1 MAEDGP
7 TETTALVERNTN
19 APAEST
25 RVSNEPTISRRLT
38 IDNNNGEHSLNMVLV
53 VEDFRIAFYL
63 VFIFIMI
70 VGVILTKAFVNFDHG
85 NILVS
90 VYGISNTCAYFDWAP
105 STYVLP
111 ILWCFAVI
119 CGVVYCV
126 TAIFRVRVAC
136 LEKKL
141 TKSEE
146 VLLILAYVYVALSF
160 VYFSAIFAVRPE
172 RENPVTMVVHSIPY
186 LNFKI
191 SFCVLQVAVVYFG
204 LKVAWVDLKFPR
216 WFRLASIIHVPIL
229 IVVTLAAAIWI
240 LNALGDMGEKNLD
253 GKGLM
258 WSVRG
263 EASKMFGQVVVNILG
278 MILGIILPLLQ
289 AIYICRHGTNT
300 HAIVFAVSD
309 NRVTAYET

>member
-1 MAEDGP
+1 MAEEGP
-7 TETTALVERNTN
+7 AETTPLVEIRNTTQ
-19 APAEST
+19 AESN
-25 RVSNEPTISRRLT
+25 RESNEPIISRRLT

-53 VEDFRIAFYL
+53 VEDFRVAFYS
-63 VFIFIMI
+63 VFIFIII
-70 VGVILTKAFVNFDHG
+70 VGVILTKAFTDIDHN

-90 VYGISNTCAYFDWAP
+90 VYGISNLCAYFDWPP

-111 ILWCFAVI
+111 VLWCFSLI
-119 CGVVYCV
+119 CGIVYCV

-141 TKSEE
+141 TKREE

-160 VYFSAIFAVRPE
+160 VYFTAIFAVRPE
-172 RENPVTMVVHSIPY
+172 RENPTTMIVHSIPY

-191 SFCVLQVAVVYFG
+191 TFCVLQVAVVFG

-216 WFRLASIIHVPIL
+216 WFRLASIIHIPFL

-240 LNALGDMGEKNLD
+240 FNALGDMGEKNLD

-278 MILGIILPLLQ
+278 MILGFILPLFQ

-309 NRVTAYET
+309 NRVAAHEA